1 MVSWW
6 IFRLN
11 GRLPNMY
18 VLGGTKMLTVLS
30 SNEMLTFLK
39 LIELKLN
46 YRKKVFYLVLNFF
59 WFPAFLVTKIPRE
72 RNWVWFSCSNSALVW
87 LCLSVLPG
95 DQFFQNILAQNGL
108 GMAIDI
114 GGPEDGFKWCVSKSL
129 VLEFSHIV
137 EENADIFSFHSLI
150 HKGM

>member
-1 MVSWW
+1 M
-6 IFRLN
+6 
-11 GRLPNMY
+11 
-18 VLGGTKMLTVLS
+18 
-30 SNEMLTFLK
+30 
-39 LIELKLN
+39 ELKLN

-87 LCLSVLPG
+87 LCLFVLPG

-114 GGPEDGFKWCVSKSL
+114 GSPEDGFKWCVSKSL